1 MIKIRLT
8 FIDNKSGNEELN
20 KSIDDI
26 RKHFNVICISR
37 KYIGR
42 NGSKYANIYMDVEV
56 KQ

>member
-26 RKHFNVICISR
+26 RKHFNIICISR

-56 KQ
+56 KR